1 MRILNPDPI
10 HIKLPEG
17 WKYIHSS
24 RTDISKTFKRE
35 RERLAALQ
43 KQKPAKVRELRVNNG
58 K

>member
-1 MRILNPDPI
+1 MKLLIPDPI

-17 WKYIHSS
+17 WRYIHSS
-24 RTDISKTFKRE
+24 KTDISKTIKRE

-43 KQKPAKVRELRVNNG
+43 KLKPAKVRELRINNG